1 MDQLFLQSLQQM
13 TSLTRE
19 DVALCDQYFEP
30 ITENRHTIL
39 EEEGK
44 IPRHFYFLRSGY
56 CRLYYVDE
64 IGLEVTSH
72 ISSPGEFITPFLSF
86 INQKVS
92 KEHLE
97 CLTDYS
103 LLRIKRT
110 DLEQL
115 ISMSEAFK
123 AFSLVVFQ
131 HAIASSLERADELA
145 TTDAETRYRKLM
157 DTRPELV
164 QHVPIQYLASYLGI
178 KAPSLSRIRRKIKF

>member
-19 DVALCDQYFEP
+19 DLVLCDQYFEP

-44 IPRHFYFLRSGY
+44 IPRHFYFLLSGY

-64 IGLEVTSH
+64 TGLEVTSH

-97 CLTDYS
+97 CLTDCS

-110 DLEQL
+110 ELEKL

-123 AFSLVVFQ
+123 VFSLVVFQ

-164 QHVPIQYLASYLGI
+164 QNVPIQYLASYLGI

>member
-1 MDQLFLQSLQQM
+1 MDELFLNSFRQLAN
-13 TSLTRE
+13 LTAS
-19 DVALCDQYFEP
+19 DLDLCDQYFEP

-64 IGLEVTSH
+64 TGLEVTSH

-97 CLTDYS
+97 CLTDCS

-164 QHVPIQYLASYLGI
+164 QNVPIQYLASYLGI

>member
-1 MDQLFLQSLQQM
+1 MLHYVIIILNQSPKTDTQSWKKKERFQGI
-13 TSLTRE
+13 
-19 DVALCDQYFEP
+19 F
-30 ITENRHTIL
+30 
-39 EEEGK
+39 
-44 IPRHFYFLRSGY
+44 
-56 CRLYYVDE
+56 
-64 IGLEVTSH
+64 
-72 ISSPGEFITPFLSF
+72 ISCVPDTAVCIMFLSF

-97 CLTDYS
+97 CLTDCS

-110 DLEQL
+110 DLEKL

-164 QHVPIQYLASYLGI
+164 QNVPIQYLASYLGI

>member
-1 MDQLFLQSLQQM
+1 MDELFLKTFRQLAD
-13 TSLTRE
+13 LTAS
-19 DVALCDQYFEP
+19 DVDLCDQYFEP

-44 IPRHFYFLRSGY
+44 IPKHFYFLLSGY

-64 IGLEVTSH
+64 TGLEVSSH
-72 ISSPGEFITPFLSF
+72 ISSLGEFMTSFLSF
-86 INQKVS
+86 INQKVYR
-92 KEHLE
+92 ELLE
-97 CLTDYS
+97 CLIDCS

-110 DLEQL
+110 DLEKL

-145 TTDAETRYRKLM
+145 TTDAETRYRRLM

-164 QHVPIQYLASYLGI
+164 QHVPIQYIASYLGI

>member
-19 DVALCDQYFEP
+19 DLVLCDQYFEP

-44 IPRHFYFLRSGY
+44 IPRYFYFLLTGY

-64 IGLEVTSH
+64 TGLEVTSH

-97 CLTDYS
+97 CLTDCS

-110 DLEQL
+110 DLEKL

-164 QHVPIQYLASYLGI
+164 QNVPIQYLASYLGI